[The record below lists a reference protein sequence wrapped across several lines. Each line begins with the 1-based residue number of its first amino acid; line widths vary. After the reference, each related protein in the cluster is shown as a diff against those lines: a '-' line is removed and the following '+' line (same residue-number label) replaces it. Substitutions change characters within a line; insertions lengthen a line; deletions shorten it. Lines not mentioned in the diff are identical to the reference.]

1 MTDKT
6 DIRSFTYDRLRDE
19 MTTLGEKPFRAD
31 QLFDWL
37 HAKGADDFSKMSNLS
52 EDLRRKL
59 ADKYRIDTVTPVEV
73 LVSSDGTRKYVH
85 ALHDGNVIETVLLK
99 YDYGNTVCIS
109 SQVGCRMGCAFCAS
123 TVDGL
128 VRGLDA
134 GEMEAQILSVER
146 DINERVS
153 HVVVMGSGEPLD
165 NYDAFTDFID
175 IITDKRGVNLS
186 VRNITASTCGLVPA
200 IRELA
205 GRRYGLTLALSLHAV
220 TDEKR
225 RQIMPVANR
234 YPLHEVLD
242 ACRYYFEVTGRR
254 ISLEYSLIAGFN
266 DSDDDMEKLS
276 VIARD
281 LGAHVNLICVNPIE
295 EREYRP
301 TSRKMAL
308 ALKNKLEKNNIN
320 VTIRRE
326 MGRDIN
332 GACGQLRRNFLK
344 RDLGDPN
351 V

>member
-6 DIRSFTYDRLRDE
+6 DIRSFTYDRLREE
-19 MTTLGEKPFRAD
+19 MSSLGEKPFRAD
-31 QLFDWL
+31 QIFDWL

-52 EDLRRKL
+52 EALRTKL
-59 ADKYRIDTVTPVEV
+59 SEKYRIDTVTPVEV

-123 TVDGL
+123 TIDGL

-134 GEMEAQILSVER
+134 GEMEAQVVSVER
-146 DINERVS
+146 DINERIS

-165 NYDAFTDFID
+165 NFDAFTDFID

-186 VRNITASTCGLVPA
+186 VRNITASTCGLVGA

-205 GRRYGLTLALSLHAV
+205 QKRYGLTLALSLHAV

-234 YPLHEVLD
+234 YPLEEVLD
-242 ACRYYFEVTGRR
+242 ACRFYFDVTGRR

-266 DSDDDMEKLS
+266 DGDDDMEKLS
-276 VIARD
+276 AIARD

-295 EREYRP
+295 ERKYLP